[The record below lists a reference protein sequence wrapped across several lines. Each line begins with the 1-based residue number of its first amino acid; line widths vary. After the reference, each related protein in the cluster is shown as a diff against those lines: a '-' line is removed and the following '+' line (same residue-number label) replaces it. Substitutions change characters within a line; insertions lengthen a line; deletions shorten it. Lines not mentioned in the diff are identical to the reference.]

1 MPQTT
6 RPKAYLGKGKYIFVS
21 YSHRDAKKVYEF
33 ISILQ
38 TKYNVWFDEGIHFGR
53 EWDEEIV
60 SKIDGC
66 SLFIYAIT
74 DNSLNSKNCKDEIAF
89 AKQNDIPFLNVIMDD
104 VELPSIFNFRY
115 GRFQMLK
122 YYEYSNKGEV
132 LHDLERRSEEIK
144 LTEKNSDE
152 INDTPIK
159 HSSFRQEDEVNTK
172 DYALFTFEKEIS
184 AFYVDKEGNSTN
196 YFDDNGERLYR
207 LVLLPGE
214 SMNNPV
220 QKVEVFEVNMLD
232 EKGKR
237 IALFNKDEGID
248 AKYAYNVLDRGYNC
262 INIDILTNK
271 DILYLLNK
279 VKTMKLMTKIYSIFG
294 ACLDVEFEIL
304 FNGKENNDRNPDIK
318 ELPDLVTFKVHHC
331 HYRVIRH

>member
-1 MPQTT
+1 MTT
-6 RPKAYLGKGKYIFVS
+6 KPKAYLGNSKYIFVS
-21 YSHRDAKKVYEF
+21 YSHKDSDRVFEF

-38 TKYNVWFDEGIHFGR
+38 SKYNVWFDEGIHFGR

-60 SKIDGC
+60 SKIDAC
-66 SLFIYAIT
+66 SLFIYVIT
-74 DNSLNSKNCKDEIAF
+74 ENSLNSKNCKDEIAF
-89 AKQNDIPFLNVIMDD
+89 AKQNDIPFINVIMDD
-104 VELPSIFNFRY
+104 IELPTIFTFRY

-122 YYEYSNKGEV
+122 YFEYQIKGEV

-144 LTEKNSDE
+144 LTLKDQENE
-152 INDTPIK
+152 NNEPLVR
-159 HSSFRQEDEVNTK
+159 HSTFRQEESNDLSK
-172 DYALFTFEKEIS
+172 DYSLFTLEKEIS
-184 AFYVDKEGNSTN
+184 AFSIDDEENKEN

-220 QKVEVFEVNMLD
+220 GKVEVFELNMLD
-232 EKGKR
+232 EKNKR
-237 IALFNKDEGID
+237 IAFFSKDDGID

-279 VKTMKLMTKIYSIFG
+279 VKTIKLMTKIHSIFG
-294 ACLDVEFEIL
+294 AVLDVEFEIL
-304 FNGKENNDRNPDIK
+304 LNGKEDNKRNPDIK
-318 ELPDLVTFKVHHC
+318 ELPDLVTFKIHHC
-331 HYRVIRH
+331 HYHVIRH